1 MKTCNKCHK
10 TKPLDKFHKSKT
22 GKYGRRSW
30 CKDCANKHDKDY
42 YHNGG
47 GKEKRGRISMYK
59 NKNCAHYL
67 GIVVAE
73 RLIKHLFNDV
83 VMMPFGHPGYDMIC
97 NRGKKIN
104 VKASTINARQ
114 NKNSIM
120 KSWKFN
126 INYNKKCDFYLLMAF
141 DDVINLTPLF
151 AWMVPGN
158 EVSNKSGLRIS
169 LSNIHRWD
177 DWKIDL
183 DNAQAC
189 CDLMKEK
196 NKKNFSLELT
206 VLA

>member
-1 MKTCNKCHK
+1 MKTCTKCHK
-10 TKPLDKFHKSKT
+10 RKSIDEFHKNKSMND
-22 GKYGRRSW
+22 GRASW
-30 CKDCANKHDKDY
+30 CKQCSKEYDMDY

-120 KSWKFN
+120 NTWKFN
-126 INYNKKCDFYLLMAF
+126 INYNKNCDFFLLMAF
-141 DDVINLTPLF
+141 DNVIDCNPLN
-151 AWMVPGN
+151 AWIIPGN
-158 EVSNKSGLRIS
+158 EINNKSGLRIS
-169 LSNIHRWD
+169 LRNIHRWNA
-177 DWKIDL
+177 WKMDL

-196 NKKNFSLELT
+196 NKKRSPCFID
-206 VLA
+206 